1 MEAKMALIEILKKY
15 SFVQAPE
22 TEVSGLSL
30 STQTI
35 SYPPG
40 LALLLVFIV
49 HSLC

>member
-1 MEAKMALIEILKKY
+1 MALIEILKKY

-40 LALLLVFIV
+40 L
-49 HSLC
+49 